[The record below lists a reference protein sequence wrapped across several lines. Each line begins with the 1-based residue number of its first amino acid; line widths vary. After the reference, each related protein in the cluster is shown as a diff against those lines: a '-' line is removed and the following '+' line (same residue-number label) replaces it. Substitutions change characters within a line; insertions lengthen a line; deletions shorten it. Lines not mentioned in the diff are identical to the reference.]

1 MKLGFIGEF
10 EVIDDNRGGKIVV
23 NQNRRINKFGVISP
37 RFDVKLKDIE
47 KWESYLLPARRFG
60 FMVLTASSGIMD
72 SEEAGKKQ
80 TGGKNLGYFY
90 LKNV

>member
-1 MKLGFIGEF
+1 MKHGFIGEF
-10 EVIDDNRGGKIVV
+10 EVINDNRGGKIVV

-60 FMVLTASSGIMD
+60 FTTSSGIMD

-80 TGGKNLGYFY
+80 TGGKILGYFY
-90 LKNV
+90 LKSV